1 MGEFFRDYGTQLAL
15 AIAGLAT
22 IISLVIG
29 NYFKDNPRAGFILVA
44 ASVALIVLG
53 NGASF
58 YTQYQNVLAANA
70 EMARHI
76 MIREGI
82 GRCIASGRVI
92 MSEFGANKMPIPI
105 PEQQVWVGTVDNFLH
120 VTLGDSYVARFNNV
134 GGPWAFTINGSDKQH
149 NDYYADMYLRLTR
162 LEEFSHELP

>member
-1 MGEFFRDYGTQLAL
+1 MDDFFRDYGTHFVL

-29 NYFKDNPRAGFILVA
+29 NYFKDNPRAGFILVG

-58 YTQYQNVLAANA
+58 YTQYQNVLATSA
-70 EMARHI
+70 EKARRS

-82 GRCIASGRVI
+82 GR
-92 MSEFGANKMPIPI
+92 
-105 PEQQVWVGTVDNFLH
+105 
-120 VTLGDSYVARFNNV
+120 
-134 GGPWAFTINGSDKQH
+134 
-149 NDYYADMYLRLTR
+149 
-162 LEEFSHELP
+162 

>member
-29 NYFKDNPRAGFILVA
+29 NYFKDNPRAGFMLVA

-70 EMARHI
+70 ESPF
-76 MIREGI
+76 E
-82 GRCIASGRVI
+82 
-92 MSEFGANKMPIPI
+92 
-105 PEQQVWVGTVDNFLH
+105 
-120 VTLGDSYVARFNNV
+120 
-134 GGPWAFTINGSDKQH
+134 NGYS
-149 NDYYADMYLRLTR
+149 
-162 LEEFSHELP
+162 